1 MSDASDIGLIP
12 ILLLSTEGDDATW
25 QDGFAT
31 SHILNTKNENSNAL
45 VKGLKQ
51 PGKSIHQ
58 SESFYSTVGLR

>member
-12 ILLLSTEGDDATW
+12 ILLSTEGDDATW

-31 SHILNTKNENSNAL
+31 SPILNTKNENSIAL

-51 PGKSIHQ
+51 WEKHSSIRK
-58 SESFYSTVGLR
+58 FL